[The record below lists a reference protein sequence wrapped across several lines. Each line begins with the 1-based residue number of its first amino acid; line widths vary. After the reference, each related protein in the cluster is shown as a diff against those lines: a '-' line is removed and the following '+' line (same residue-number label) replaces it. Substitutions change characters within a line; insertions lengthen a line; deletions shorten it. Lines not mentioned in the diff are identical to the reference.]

1 MQLYPKPRSKQRYC
15 GVCRNHYED
24 YKDHVEG
31 EEHRLVLRRSL
42 YQSFIKDLCKKSGFG
57 MEP

>member
-1 MQLYPKPRSKQRYC
+1 
-15 GVCRNHYED
+15 
-24 YKDHVEG
+24 
-31 EEHRLVLRRSL
+31 LVLRRSL